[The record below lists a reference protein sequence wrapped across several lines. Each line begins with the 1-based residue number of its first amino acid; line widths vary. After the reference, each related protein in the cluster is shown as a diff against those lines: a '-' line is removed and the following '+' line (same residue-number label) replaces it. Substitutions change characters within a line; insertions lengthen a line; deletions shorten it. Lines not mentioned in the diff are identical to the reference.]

1 MSSQQSKR
9 LVSLDILRGITI
21 AGMLMVNNPGTWSHI
36 YAPLDHAEWIGLTPT
51 DLVFPFFMFCMGVA
65 MYFSLRKFDFKFSPK
80 LALKIVRRTV
90 LLFLIGWAIH
100 WFSHL
105 MYGLAKGQ
113 PWAVAVN
120 NLPTL
125 RILGVFQR
133 LALCYFFGSLCA
145 IFIKHKMLPWVVG
158 GILVIYAVIL
168 GVGHGYD
175 FSLDN
180 IVARIDN
187 AVMGPDHMYH
197 ESAGGYS
204 IALDPEGIL
213 STLPCIA
220 HTLIG
225 FLVGKMIIEHRDNRY
240 RMARLLEVG
249 FAFILLGWLLHYG
262 IPCSKKVWSSTYV
275 LITTGLAMS
284 VLALLILVI
293 DVKGHKKWC
302 HFFQAFGINP
312 LSLYVLGSVFSI
324 IFGAVTLHKSADFE
338 NPDPVKAS
346 TLYTQAAQQGIA
358 QAQNNLAVAYYT
370 GTGVDVNKP
379 RAVQLLQQAAG
390 TDTLPKAAAH
400 YNLALAYMTD
410 NTAANDAQAV
420 QLLTLAA
427 DSAMQQAQFNLGLC
441 YDFGKGGLAVDH
453 KKAAELYS
461 LAAQQGLKRAQ
472 TAVEACYSDT
482 LGVTAHNTFNDL
494 FITDMTACDTIAGK
508 QLTAAQRTY
517 NSAVA
522 LAQGAGERT
531 TVHSA
536 VFDFCKAV
544 TADETMA
551 SCLFAIIFILFNW
564 IFGYILY
571 KKNIIIKI

>member
-1 MSSQQSKR
+1 MVEQSKR

-21 AGMLMVNNPGTWSHI
+21 AGMLLVNNPGTWSHI

-65 MYFSLRKFDFKFSPK
+65 MYFSLRKFEFKLSPK
-80 LALKIVRRTV
+80 LAIKIVRRTV
-90 LLFLIGWAIH
+90 LLFLIGWAVH

-105 MYGLAKGQ
+105 LYGLVRGNS
-113 PWAVAVN
+113 WAVALN
-120 NLPTL
+120 NLDSL

-145 IFIKHKMLPWVVG
+145 IFIRHKALPWVVG
-158 GILVIYAVIL
+158 GILVVYAIIL

-175 FSLDN
+175 FSINN
-180 IVARIDN
+180 IVARVDN
-187 AVMGPDHMYH
+187 AVMGPNHMYH
-197 ESAGGYS
+197 EAAGGIS

-225 FLVGKMIIEHRDNRY
+225 FLVGKMIVEHKDNKF

-262 IPCSKKVWSSTYV
+262 IPCAKKVWTSSYV

-312 LSLYVLGSVFSI
+312 LTLYLLGSIFSI
-324 IFGAVTLHKSADFE
+324 VFGAVTLHSSADFK
-338 NPDPVKAS
+338 NPDPAAAA
-346 TLYTQAAQQGIA
+346 TLYSQAAAKGLP
-358 QAQNNLAVAYYT
+358 QAQNNLAIAYYG
-370 GTGVDVNKP
+370 GTGVDENKTQ
-379 RAVQLLQQAAG
+379 AVQLLQKAVAA
-390 TDTLPKAAAH
+390 DSTLTQPR
-400 YNLALAYMTD
+400 YNLALALLQDD
-410 NTAANDAQAV
+410 NEANDAQAIP
-420 QLLTLAA
+420 LLTAAA
-427 DSAMQQAQFNLGLC
+427 DSAMQEAQFNLGLC
-441 YDFGKGGLAVDH
+441 YDYGKGGLAVDH
-453 KKAAELYS
+453 KRAAALYS
-461 LAAQQGLKRAQ
+461 LAAQQGLRRAQ
-472 TAVEACYSDT
+472 VACDKSYADT
-482 LGVTAHNTFNDL
+482 LGVTAHNTFGDL
-494 FITDMTACDTIAGK
+494 FITDMAACDSIAGQ
-508 QLTAAQRTY
+508 QLTPTQVQY
-517 NSAVA
+517 NSGVA
-522 LAQGAGERT
+522 AAKGAGERT

-536 VFDFCKAV
+536 VFDFCKMV
-544 TADETMA
+544 TLDETMA
-551 SCLFAIIFILFNW
+551 SCLYAILFILFNW

-571 KKNIIIKI
+571 KKKIIIKI

>member
-80 LALKIVRRTV
+80 LAWKIVRRTV

-113 PWAVAVN
+113 PLAVAVN

-158 GILVIYAVIL
+158 GILVVYAVVL
-168 GVGHGYD
+168 GLGHGYD
-175 FSLDN
+175 FSLN
-180 IVARIDN
+180 NVIARIDN

-197 ESAGGYS
+197 ESAHGYS

-225 FLVGKMIIEHRDNRY
+225 FLVGKMIIEHRDNKL

-284 VLALLILVI
+284 VLALLILII

-324 IFGAVTLHKSADFE
+324 IFGAVTLHTSADYKT
-338 NPDPVKAS
+338 PDPV
-346 TLYTQAAQQGIA
+346 QAAALYMQTARQGIA
-358 QAQNNLAVAYYT
+358 QAQNNLAIAYYT
-370 GTGVDVNKP
+370 GTGVDENKA
-379 RAVQLLQQAAG
+379 RAVQLLQQAASR
-390 TDTLPKAAAH
+390 DTLPKAVAQ
-400 YNLALAYMTD
+400 YNLAVAFMGNNAVPD
-410 NTAANDAQAV
+410 DAQAV
-420 QLLTLAA
+420 KLLAVAA
-427 DSAMQQAQFNLGLC
+427 DSAMQEAQFNLGLC
-441 YDFGKGGLAVDH
+441 YDFGRGGLAVDH
-453 KKAAELYS
+453 KKAAALYS

-482 LGVTAHNTFNDL
+482 VGVTAHNTFDDL
-494 FITDMTACDTIAGK
+494 FITSMTACDTIAGK
-508 QLTAAQRTY
+508 QLTAAQRNY

-522 LAQGAGERT
+522 LARGAGERT

-551 SCLFAIIFILFNW
+551 SCLFAILFILFNW